1 MSRSNVNLLD
11 LPDEIL
17 LLILK
22 KLNNIDVLYSFIDV
36 NNDHLNSLAREK
48 IFSDTLN
55 IVPIDNVSAIDQQKL
70 DRFCKVIL
78 PKIHDNVKCF
88 ILEPLSM
95 ECILLAAD
103 YPSLIELKLFNFTQ
117 EIYLNYFTNESSL
130 RYIFQQKLTHL
141 TLVNIDKRTE
151 IESLKNYNRNVY
163 EHIMKFFRN
172 LKYLSIIETHYRS
185 YPPLLLYNS
194 PSISFSST
202 ILAYLCINVN
212 TFDDCL
218 YLLDGRLKQLTT
230 LIVQI
235 YKTSK
240 SSSVTPNMDN
250 LPNLKYFSLKCYFLL
265 DIYDEKI
272 LPLLH
277 HMTYLEKLTL
287 YLCIQSRGTFIDRSH
302 LQNEILLYIPH
313 LHSFTFYISTYDL
326 ATDLFRYVPGHDIQ
340 RIDAN
345 IGYEQYMAKM
355 INYIN
360 IDEAVC
366 TIFSL
371 PFAFH
376 RIRAVGNIF
385 PDIVFKYVTI
395 LVVHDIVPFNHE
407 FFLRVSRSFPL
418 LQTLHVINLISQSS
432 CDINSFLSYDSQ
444 SCSIAKYLH
453 LTTFNVRRGNIN
465 NVEEF
470 LNETKTSIPCL
481 TKLMIK
487 YNDLRI
493 VTKNFT
499 REETRHNCSLGN
511 LHSLI

>member
-1 MSRSNVNLLD
+1 MSQSNVNLLN

-36 NNDHLNSLAREK
+36 NNDHLNSLALEK

-55 IVPIDNVSAIDQQKL
+55 FVSIDNVSAIDQQKF

-78 PKIHDNVKCF
+78 PKIHENVKCF

-95 ECILLAAD
+95 KCILLAAE
-103 YPSLIELKLFNFTQ
+103 YSNLTERKLFNFTQ
-117 EIYLNYFTNESSL
+117 YVGLNYFT
-130 RYIFQQKLTHL
+130 TH
-141 TLVNIDKRTE
+141 N
-151 IESLKNYNRNVY
+151 
-163 EHIMKFFRN
+163 
-172 LKYLSIIETHYRS
+172 RS
-185 YPPLLLYNS
+185 YPSLSLCDS
-194 PSISFSST
+194 PSISFSSAT
-202 ILAYLCINVN
+202 LSYLSINVS

-218 YLLDGRLKQLTT
+218 YLLDGRLKQLST

-240 SSSVTPNMDN
+240 SSSVIPITDN
-250 LPNLKYFSLKCYFLL
+250 LPNLKCFSLTCYFLF
-265 DIYDEKI
+265 DIYDEHI

-277 HMTYLEKLTL
+277 RMTYLEKLTL
-287 YLCIQSRGTFIDRSH
+287 YLCIKIRDRFIDCFH
-302 LQNEILLYIPH
+302 LQNEILLYMPRLH
-313 LHSFTFYISTYDL
+313 LFTFYISTYDR
-326 ATDLFRYVPGHDIQ
+326 AADLFCFVPRQDIQ

-345 IGYEQYMAKM
+345 IGHEKYMANM
-355 INYIN
+355 INYIS
-360 IDEAVC
+360 IDETVFS
-366 TIFSL
+366 IFSL

-407 FFLRVSRSFPL
+407 FFLRVSRSFSL
-418 LQTLHVINLISQSS
+418 LQTLHVVNLILQSS
-432 CDINSFLSYDSQ
+432 CDINSLLSNDSQ
-444 SCSIAKYLH
+444 SCSIAKYPH

-470 LNETKTSIPCL
+470 LNETKTSAPCL

-487 YNDLRI
+487 YSDLRI
-493 VTKNFT
+493 VTNNFT
-499 REETRHNCSLGN
+499 REETRHN
-511 LHSLI
+511 